1 VPRAVFIYSNLCNTR
16 CEIMSLTHT
25 SCDTFMTIP
34 IHVTYL
40 LHTQQDKYYKLV
52 QCFLLIH
59 DFFNTSLRDAC
70 SWKGQLERTR
80 SWKVLSWKVWSWKVA
95 LKLERTERSWKEPSE
110 VRKNRLKLERTERSW
125 KGPTEVGKFFFK
137 LESFAEVGKF
147 RCSWKVLAEVGKLS
161 LKLESVTAL
170 NNGTKGWTWTVW
182 KCQTGRSKSIK
193 VGGSR
198 KSKPKC
204 TITLISP

>member
-1 VPRAVFIYSNLCNTR
+1 MKYENYWIYIQLRCSISMVFSFW
-16 CEIMSLTHT
+16 T
-25 SCDTFMTIP
+25 SETNAPDGIR
-34 IHVTYL
+34 VVG
-40 LHTQQDKYYKLV
+40 KG
-52 QCFLLIH
+52 
-59 DFFNTSLRDAC
+59 
-70 SWKGQLERTR
+70 SWKERE
-80 SWKVLSWKVWSWKVA
+80 VG
-95 LKLERTERSWKEPSE
+95 KLRWSWKEPSE
-110 VRKNRLKLERTERSW
+110 VRKNRAKLGRTDWSW
-125 KGPTEVGKFFFK
+125 KDSTEVGKFFFK